1 MTYVQDTRY
10 CDRTIH
16 FKLKK
21 MPGILKWEACH
32 CEIKLSVSHSTQA
45 YIPKAKCKA
54 KNLCMDNITLENPL
68 DGHEVQDRDIG
79 SLDYA
84 KLTSYFSLVKEQ
96 TAVIFSIGDQ
106 IK

>member
-1 MTYVQDTRY
+1 
-10 CDRTIH
+10 
-16 FKLKK
+16 
-21 MPGILKWEACH
+21 
-32 CEIKLSVSHSTQA
+32 
-45 YIPKAKCKA
+45 
-54 KNLCMDNITLENPL
+54 MDNITLENPL

-84 KLTSYFSLVKEQ
+84 KLTSYFSPVKEQ